1 MGFFKAVGWFGIV
14 IGLGLNLGGAARS
27 WAECGP
33 AEDASRT
40 SYRQLAW
47 EDFQGARRFS
57 DGPTEAATAAE
68 IAVSVAIDD
77 WQVRLASGVPRA
89 AAARVGE
96 PCVRAYMHKHRSGRV
111 SQRGRHDLAH
121 EQGHFDIAQLFAGIL
136 ATRLERISVPIA
148 RETEAR
154 EALLREV
161 RAVYHETMVEFQ
173 AMQARY
179 EEETAFGAKHGRQVR
194 WQRELAARLARA
206 GVAAEGE
213 QKIAAT
219 LAVE

>member
-1 MGFFKAVGWFGIV
+1 MEFFKAVGWLGIA
-14 IGLGLNLGGAARS
+14 IGLGLDLGGAARS

-33 AEDASRT
+33 AEDASRM

-47 EDFQGARRFS
+47 EDFQGARRFA

-77 WQVRLASGVPRA
+77 WQVRLASAPPSA

-96 PCVRAYMHKHRSGRV
+96 ACVRAYMHKDRSGRV

-136 ATRLERISVPIA
+136 AVRLEQISMPVV
-148 RETEAR
+148 RESEAR
-154 EALLREV
+154 EALLGEV
-161 RAVYHETMVEFQ
+161 RVVYRATMVEFQ
-173 AMQARY
+173 AMEARY
-179 EEETAFGAKHGRQVR
+179 EQETAFGTKHGRQAR
-194 WQRELAARLARA
+194 WQRELAVRLAEQ
-206 GVAAEGE
+206 VALGGE
-213 QKIAAT
+213 ATVAAT
-219 LAVE
+219 LAAE